1 MNLKPFAADPQ
12 KSLGRQFKE
21 APSKLRNDF
30 QRDRDRI
37 IHSGAFRR
45 LEYKTQVFVNHEG
58 DMFRTRLTH
67 SLEVAQIARGIS
79 RTLGLHEDLA
89 EAISLAHDLGHTPF
103 GHAGQNALNQCM
115 RDYGGFEHNLQSL
128 RIVDALENDYVDFKG
143 LNLTFETR
151 EGILK
156 HCSNK
161 NALKLGVVGER
172 FIKKKQPSLEAQ
184 LVNFADEIA
193 YNHHD
198 IDDGFRSGL
207 LTFDQLQDVLF
218 FNEICLE
225 VKSESPSINNR
236 QCMRATIRRM
246 MNSFIMDLCGQS
258 QARMDKQS
266 LTSIDDVRNTD
277 TIIGLSVDMT
287 KKQQSLKQFL
297 RDALYLHPRVQ
308 VMTDNADNV
317 INSLFKKLMQSPEL
331 ININK
336 KFNQNEIAIMVSD
349 YIAGM
354 TDRFAL
360 QVFDKLCQSKIS

>member
-21 APSKLRNDF
+21 TPSKLRNDF

-103 GHAGQNALNQCM
+103 GHAGQTALNLCM
-115 RDYGGFEHNLQSL
+115 KAYGGFEHSLQSL
-128 RIVDALENDYVDFKG
+128 RIVDSLENDYVDFKG

-161 NALKLGVVGER
+161 NAAKLGRVGER
-172 FIKKKQPSLEAQ
+172 FIQKKQPSLEAQ

-198 IDDGFRSGL
+198 IDDGYRSGL
-207 LTFDQLQDVLF
+207 VTFDQLKNLPF
-218 FNEICLE
+218 FNEISLE
-225 VKSESPSINNR
+225 VKSESSSISEKQR
-236 QCMRATIRRM
+236 IKSTIRRM
-246 MNSFIMDLCGQS
+246 MNIFIMDLCQYS
-258 QARMDKQS
+258 QAQIDREKFKC
-266 LTSIDDVRNTD
+266 IDDVRNAETM
-277 TIIGLSVDMT
+277 IGLSEDMT
-287 KKQQSLKQFL
+287 KKQQSLKRFL
-297 RDALYLHPRVQ
+297 REALYLHPRVKA
-308 VMTDNADNV
+308 MTDNANDV
-317 INSLFKKLMQSPEL
+317 INSIFEKLIKNPDL
-331 ININK
+331 INITK
-336 KFNQNEIAIMVSD
+336 EQSQHELAILVSD

-360 QVFDKLCQSKIS
+360 QTFEKFCQSKTS